1 MAVLR
6 HMGQTVHIAVADGGM
21 ADILAV
27 EQDLA
32 AVLFQQADDHADELA
47 LAVAFDTGYAE
58 DLSLVDGERDLIQN
72 ILVRVALRLERYIFK
87 RQDSIACMLGSLL
100 QMEVDL
106 TADHHFGKV
115 LDAGG
120 RNVAG
125 ADALAAAQDRAVVRN
140 CLDLIELMGD
150 KDDRLAL
157 ALEVLHDDHQFVDLL
172 RRQDSRRLV
181 EDQDVVVLVEHLQDL
196 YSLLHTHGDV
206 RDSGIAV
213 DIQAIALAQG
223 KHLLARFLHL
233 QDAVLCGLDAEDDV
247 LEHGEVLHQHE
258 VLMNHADTQRIG
270 RARIFDLCLFAIHED
285 LALFRLI
292 KAEQDAHQRRFTG
305 AVLAQ
310 KGVYLAIADAQGDV
324 VIRDDARKH
333 LRDVQQ
339 LDRIVVH
346 KMIPLVG
353 KPGRETPQRSLPGPP
368 YLIVVYSTT

>member
-1 MAVLR
+1 MAFNRKQKLRDNIEAIRTAFTLEKEQRTPTARERVL
-6 HMGQTVHIAVADGGM
+6 
-21 ADILAV
+21 
-27 EQDLA
+27 
-32 AVLFQQADDHADELA
+32 
-47 LAVAFDTGYAE
+47 
-58 DLSLVDGERDLIQN
+58 
-72 ILVRVALRLERYIFK
+72 LERYCGFGGLKCILNPA
-87 RQDSIACMLGSLL
+87 R
-100 QMEVDL
+100 EL
-106 TADHHFGKV
+106 T
-115 LDAGG
+115 DA
-120 RNVAG
+120 VHWAKS
-125 ADALAAAQDRAVVRN
+125 D
-140 CLDLIELMGD
+140 LDLFAPTIELH
-150 KDDRLAL
+150 RLIR
-157 ALEVLHDDHQFVDLL
+157 ENSRDEREYKSYVD
-172 RRQDSRRLV
+172 S
-181 EDQDVVVLVEHLQDL
+181 LVEHLQDL

-270 RARIFDLCLFAIHED
+270 RARIFDLCLFAVHED

-310 KGVYLAIADAQGDV
+310 KGVDLAIADAQGDV